1 MIFEKYFWKC
11 VWYGNDYH
19 KFIQIKQFIESKHVK
34 TISNTIN
41 LADRFQR
48 VRVLNDS
55 NDDMLKNMYRYELL
69 VSKKDYE
76 KTLLFLRTIGV
87 TV

>member
-1 MIFEKYFWKC
+1 M
-11 VWYGNDYH
+11 
-19 KFIQIKQFIESKHVK
+19 QIKQFIESQNVK

-55 NDDMLKNMYRYELL
+55 NDDILKNMYRYELL

-76 KTLLFLRTIGV
+76 KTLHFLRTI
-87 TV
+87 